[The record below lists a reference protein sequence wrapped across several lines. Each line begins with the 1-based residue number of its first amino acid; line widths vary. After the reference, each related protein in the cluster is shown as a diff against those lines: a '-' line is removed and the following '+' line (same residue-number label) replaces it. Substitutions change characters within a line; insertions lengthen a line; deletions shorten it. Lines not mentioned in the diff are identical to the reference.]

1 MSYIENG
8 MNINDLN
15 ILSNRLHKSSSSNI
29 YKPLSN
35 KNILL
40 YNSSNIYPNNK
51 NNSFNLPLIY
61 NYQPSRYIDHELDLR
76 NQRKDETL
84 LAKKKFFKHRGLQK
98 SDYPANDYNESWNNF
113 FKRREKEKL
122 KLKRY
127 NNGNYNSESEDEIF
141 RNFNHSKPLKLQDK
155 LKLKEYLPIKKE
167 LTKLMMKINEN
178 MQKKV
183 DNNSYLLNQNLN
195 TLEQGYNE
203 LRMLVEEKMNRLE
216 LKQKQDF
223 YNLNRYIEMRG
234 MRNRNNSMD
243 HLFAKN
249 YYNDYNDNQLNNN
262 YNNRFNNINN
272 DFNTLKYNNNFNN
285 DYNNMNI
292 DDYYYKKEKYENL
305 ELAERIRNLPNLLD
319 NMVNDLEDMKIK
331 RKNQKLLFLRDLSKS
346 INKELN
352 KDRNYHNKYD
362 ISDKAEDDDYDEYEN
377 GDEVNDLKY
386 YDYKKNLY
394 NKGNHRYD
402 NIYLN
407 QLSDRNDF
415 KNKPRTHDY
424 DRQSR
429 DSYLSMS
436 KSSIQKL
443 KKDLKPS
450 AYQKFIQKRNY
461 NKDDNTFISGEEL
474 LKIYQEKNE
483 NKKKDLSQINGN
495 IYKDKDDNTK
505 KEEEKPNESKEC
517 LENKKEENNG
527 INNNEDNV
535 NQSRKSSKI
544 NKLRESKIKNES
556 KKSTES
562 RKKTESR

>member
-8 MNINDLN
+8 MSINNLN
-15 ILSNRLHKSSSSNI
+15 LHSNRLHKSSSSNL
-29 YKPLSN
+29 YKPSSN
-35 KNILL
+35 KNNLL
-40 YNSSNIYPNNK
+40 YNSSNIYPNTK
-51 NNSFNLPLIY
+51 NNSLNLPLIY
-61 NYQPSRYIDHELDLR
+61 NYKPSRYIERELELR

-122 KLKRY
+122 KKKMY
-127 NNGNYNSESEDEIF
+127 NNGDYNSESEDEIF
-141 RNFNHSKPLKLQDK
+141 RNFNHSIPSKLQDK
-155 LKLKEYLPIKKE
+155 IKLKEYLPIKKE
-167 LTKLMMKINEN
+167 LAKLMVKINEN

-223 YNLNRYIEMRG
+223 YNLNRYIEIRG
-234 MRNRNNSMD
+234 MKNRNNSMD
-243 HLFAKN
+243 HLFAQN
-249 YYNDYNDNQLNNN
+249 YYNDYNGNQLVHN
-262 YNNRFNNINN
+262 YNNHFNNMNN
-272 DFNTLKYNNNFNN
+272 DFNTMKHNNNFNN
-285 DYNNMNI
+285 DYNDYNNYNDMNI
-292 DDYYYKKEKYENL
+292 GDYYYKKEKNENL
-305 ELAERIRNLPNLLD
+305 ELAEKIRNLPNLLD

-331 RKNQKLLFLRDLSKS
+331 RKNQKLLFLRDLGKS

-352 KDRNYHNKYD
+352 RDRNHDNKYD
-362 ISDKAEDDDYDEYEN
+362 INYKEEDDDYDEYEN

-386 YDYKKNLY
+386 YDYKKDIY

-402 NIYLN
+402 NLSFN
-407 QLSDRNDF
+407 QLSDNYRYDF
-415 KNKPRTHDY
+415 KNKPRTQDY

-429 DSYLSMS
+429 DSYLSMT

-450 AYQKFIQKRNY
+450 AYQQFIHKRKYDKKY

-483 NKKKDLSQINGN
+483 NKKKDLSQVTL
-495 IYKDKDDNTK
+495 KDMLN
-505 KEEEKPNESKEC
+505 
-517 LENKKEENNG
+517 ENKIVE
-527 INNNEDNV
+527 
-535 NQSRKSSKI
+535 
-544 NKLRESKIKNES
+544 
-556 KKSTES
+556 
-562 RKKTESR
+562 